1 MVNPCPGVH
10 VFDLLHGN
18 SFSSFTS
25 HAPTSPMRRNASQ
38 HVSTKTYSECQ
49 EIFFFFCK
57 KKMFVFFFFAI
68 LLNFFHDV
76 IEFTFQT
83 LIALV
88 LSITFCARHL
98 GTSRYAWIHPGSKIE
113 WLERVAVAMII
124 FIDFFLSSVWAFSYI
139 VYFRSVSM
147 QRFVNA
153 CIAMQTHSVHG
164 CRLHHSTGHVK
175 RRLQNKQHV

>member
-1 MVNPCPGVH
+1 M
-10 VFDLLHGN
+10 F
-18 SFSSFTS
+18 
-25 HAPTSPMRRNASQ
+25 
-38 HVSTKTYSECQ
+38 E
-49 EIFFFFCK
+49 FFFS
-57 KKMFVFFFFAI
+57 AI
-68 LLNFFHDV
+68 LLNFFDDV

-88 LSITFCARHL
+88 LSVTFCARHL

-147 QRFVNA
+147 PRFVNA
-153 CIAMQTHSVHG
+153 CIAMQTQCAWVQTASFNRT
-164 CRLHHSTGHVK
+164 CQKKIAKQAACLKMLSLSNATQSTLHWGARYEKIFFVAEMLYQKEAFIGGYYITPIEISM
-175 RRLQNKQHV
+175 